1 MAVTRIHFMFLAYLS
16 HVTQTQVE
24 MVDQS
29 RVGGSGT
36 AGLTMLVVDTVVVAT
51 VLLLWCGEG
60 AGQGTQDGGHGG
72 DGGGQ
77 VSVSVVCAPVR
88 IIIII
93 CQHHRTVHHD
103 AGLSGAKFE
112 SQLRGDVGRWRG
124 GGGLS
129 LPPSLHYPWSP

>member
-36 AGLTMLVVDTVVVAT
+36 AGLTVLVVDTVVVAT

-60 AGQGTQDGGHGG
+60 AGQGGHGG

-77 VSVSVVCAPVR
+77 IGVSVVCAPVR

-112 SQLRGDVGRWRG
+112 SQLRG

-129 LPPSLHYPWSP
+129 LPPSLHFPWSP